1 MPTFTSDFA
10 ILDVKRGRATMR
22 RFVEDRKLVPVTIT
36 GYVDAVHS
44 RDDGTSQEFSITVT
58 DLVVGEPTAGDD

>member
-44 RDDGTSQEFSITVT
+44 RDDGTS
-58 DLVVGEPTAGDD
+58 